1 MSNRYLNNISQR
13 DKMLT
18 LLSYRTEIN
27 PHVAYSNDELQEIFE
42 IARNG
47 SKEVH
52 ALISLIYTGALRIQD
67 TIGLTFGSI
76 T

>member
-1 MSNRYLNNISQR
+1 
-13 DKMLT
+13 MLT

-27 PHVAYSNDELQEIFE
+27 PPVAYSNDKLQEIFE

-47 SKEVH
+47 SKEVF
-52 ALISLIYTGALRIQD
+52 ALVSLIYTGALRIQD
-67 TIGLTFGSI
+67 AIGLTFGSI